1 LAAAL
6 NVTPRN
12 VTGLIDAL
20 EATGFVERRRHPSD
34 RRATLVTLTEL
45 GARATAEMAR
55 GRELIT
61 SRLAAEFSTDEL
73 DQFSRNLDIVAE
85 RLHEMINA
93 DKSLSEATA

>member
-1 LAAAL
+1 
-6 NVTPRN
+6 
-12 VTGLIDAL
+12 
-20 EATGFVERRRHPSD
+20 
-34 RRATLVTLTEL
+34 
-45 GARATAEMAR
+45 MAR

-61 SRLAAEFSTDEL
+61 SRLATGFSKDEL